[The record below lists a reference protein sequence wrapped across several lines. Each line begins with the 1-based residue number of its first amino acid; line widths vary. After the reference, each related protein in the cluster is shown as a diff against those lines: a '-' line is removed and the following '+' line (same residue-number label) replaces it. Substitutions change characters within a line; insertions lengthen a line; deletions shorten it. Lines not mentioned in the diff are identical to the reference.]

1 MLKILDES
9 WWEGKYLFY
18 KDLGRI
24 KTTKGARGKTHRFQI
39 TSKFT
44 GEYLGEIKWFS
55 KFRKY
60 CFWPSIVDSKQL
72 VFDNTCMREITEFC
86 ETQTQ
91 MLIDGNKEHIKKLK
105 EKNRMA
111 AARERREQE
120 CQTVKIVSDSDT
132 QPTVLNSSALTESGC
147 VLTQTREQESS

>member
-1 MLKILDES
+1 MLKVLDDS
-9 WWEGKYLFY
+9 WWEGKYLYY

-24 KTTKGARGKTHRFQI
+24 KTVKGARGKTHRFQI

-60 CFWPSIVDSKQL
+60 TFWPSTVDSKQL
-72 VFDNTCMREITEFC
+72 VFDNLCLGELKEFC

-91 MLIDGNKEHIKKLK
+91 MLIDGNKEHVKKLK

-111 AARERREQE
+111 AARLRREQAE
-120 CQTVKIVSDSDT
+120 EEIKNG
-132 QPTVLNSSALTESGC
+132 VLIGGENI
-147 VLTQTREQESS
+147 

>member
-60 CFWPSIVDSKQL
+60 CYFTNPDRILNNDCYI
-72 VFDNTCMREITEFC
+72 FDNTCMKEITEFC

-91 MLIDGNKEHIKKLK
+91 MLIDGNKEHVKKLK
-105 EKNRMA
+105 EKNRIA

-120 CQTVKIVSDSDT
+120 CQTK
-132 QPTVLNSSALTESGC
+132 
-147 VLTQTREQESS
+147 